1 MRTSYASAPADVAEE
16 GGSAYRAAGAREK
29 LAQGQPAVR
38 AQLDS
43 IDRLGRGLEAIAAD
57 TRDTP
62 GAR

>member
-1 MRTSYASAPADVAEE
+1 MSTSYASAPADVAEE
-16 GGSAYRAAGAREK
+16 GESVYRVATAREK

-38 AQLDS
+38 AELDN